1 MGAITARAH
10 DSESNHDPRIDPL
23 PTKGGNSAMQRSHAA
38 ARRVPLVI
46 ALTPK
51 AGPPMTVPIIGN
63 NIHSLFD

>member
-10 DSESNHDPRIDPL
+10 DSESNHDPL
-23 PTKGGNSAMQRSHAA
+23 PTKGGNSVLQRSRAT

-51 AGPPMTVPIIGN
+51 AGPPMPVPIIGN

>member
-1 MGAITARAH
+1 MGAITALVRTIQGNCESIH
-10 DSESNHDPRIDPL
+10 DLP
-23 PTKGGNSAMQRSHAA
+23 PTKGGNSAVQRSHAA

-51 AGPPMTVPIIGN
+51 AGPPMPVPIIGN